1 MGTPYETMKVPL
13 DEFIIVDADH
23 VDNETAFELAK
34 SLGRFVINIPGGK
47 ANIQSIDRASL
58 KAVLDA
64 SEPKQDETV

>member
-13 DEFIIVDADH
+13 DEFIIVDSDH

-47 ANIQSIDRASL
+47 DNIQSIDRASL

-64 SEPKQDETV
+64 TEPKQDETV